1 MRILFCN
8 YEYPPI
14 GGGGGV
20 VNALLAQEL
29 AKRHD
34 VTVLTS
40 QGLNLPPERVDAGV
54 RVVCAP
60 VFFRKQQ
67 AVANLFSMLAFLPM
81 GVRTGK
87 RLFKAGWYDII
98 NTHFVLPTGPV
109 GDSLARFADVP
120 NVLSL
125 HGGDLYDPSK
135 WLSPHR
141 HVYLRSWVRRLL
153 RRADVIVG
161 QSRNTLEN
169 MRRFY
174 TPEIQG
180 VQIPLGIRRPQ
191 AGAALRSHYGCHE
204 SDVLLVTVGRL
215 VARKGLPQLIT
226 VMTALR
232 GAKVRLLI
240 VGIGPQEQLLKEE
253 VNRRH
258 LAQQILF
265 LGYVE
270 EAEKFRILQ
279 MCDLYVSTSQHEGF
293 GLVFLEAMACGLPIV
308 CYNRGGQTDFLCD
321 GETGCLIPL
330 NDMNLFKERC
340 AALNGDPELR
350 RAMGNHNKHLVEE
363 YCIDNCATKYGKL
376 FHEAIKLKIFSQ
388 NIYYQQKIKRPLIRI

>member
-1 MRILFCN
+1 
-8 YEYPPI
+8 
-14 GGGGGV
+14 
-20 VNALLAQEL
+20 
-29 AKRHD
+29 
-34 VTVLTS
+34 
-40 QGLNLPPERVDAGV
+40 V
-54 RVVCAP
+54 RVVRTP
-60 VFFRKQQ
+60 VFFRKQE

-81 GVRTGK
+81 GVQTGK
-87 RLFKAGWYDII
+87 KLLRVGRYDVI

-109 GDSLARFADVP
+109 GDALARFGDVP

-135 WLSPHR
+135 WRSPH
-141 HVYLRSWVRRLL
+141 HHPYLRAWVRRLL
-153 RRADVIVG
+153 RRADMVVG

-191 AGAALRSHYGCHE
+191 AGAALRSHYGCQE

-226 VMTALR
+226 VMTDLR
-232 GAKVRLLI
+232 NAKVRLLI
-240 VGIGPQEQLLKEE
+240 VGTGPQEQLLKEE
-253 VNRRH
+253 VSKRQ
-258 LAQQILF
+258 LTQQILF

-308 CYNRGGQTDFLCD
+308 CYDHGGQTDFLRD
-321 GETGCLIPL
+321 RETGYLIPL
-330 NDMNLFKERC
+330 NATNLFKERC
-340 AALNGDPELR
+340 AALSGDPELR
-350 RAMGNHNKHLVEE
+350 RAIGNHNKHLVEE
-363 YCIDNCATKYGKL
+363 YYIDNCATKYEQL
-376 FHEAIKLKIFSQ
+376 FYETVKLKIFSKK
-388 NIYYQQKIKRPLIRI
+388 IYYHQKIKSPLIRI